1 MSKSSGIFEGLKVID
16 CSSFIAAP
24 AAAMILSDF
33 GADVIKVEP
42 PGIGDPHRYLYTI
55 PPNPSSTK
63 NYFWQLTNRNKR
75 SLVLNL
81 KSAGALEILQRLVKS
96 ADVFV
101 VNFPP
106 HVRRALKLTY
116 EDISALNPRIIYADV
131 SGYGDNGP
139 EADKPGFDVTAYW
152 ARTGLMDAA
161 RNAGS
166 PPAFP
171 VSGIGDHATASTLYG
186 AIVTGLYRRE
196 KTGTGCRVSTSLIGE
211 GAWAASGWLQ
221 AALDGAKFQGPT
233 DRTSPIN
240 ALGNTYQT
248 QDNRWLMLAL
258 VQEDKDWPGL
268 VKALNRSELLYDERF
283 SDTKKRRAHAREL
296 TKALDEAF
304 STKPIGYWREILDRE
319 NVTFGVVQTV
329 EELAVDPQLKAND
342 IIRPIKNAT
351 DANAFTVDSPIK
363 IQEEEKV
370 QPKLAPGLG
379 EHTLEILVELG
390 YAANEID
397 ALEAKGVIAQPK
409 QAV

>member
-1 MSKSSGIFEGLKVID
+1 MAKSSGIFAGLKVID
-16 CSSFIAAP
+16 CASFIAAP

-42 PGIGDPHRYLYTI
+42 PGIGDPHRLLSSI
-55 PPNPSSTK
+55 PPNPSSSK

-75 SLVLNL
+75 SIVLNL
-81 KSAGALEILQRLVKS
+81 KNAGALEVLHRLVKG

-106 HVRRALKLTY
+106 HVRKALKLTY
-116 EDISALNPRIIYADV
+116 EDISVLNPRIIYADV
-131 SGYGDNGP
+131 SGYGDKGP

-166 PPAFP
+166 PPPFP

-196 KTGTGCRVSTSLIGE
+196 KTGTGCRVSTSLIAE

-221 AALDGAKFQGPT
+221 AALDGAKFYANS

-248 QDNRWLMLAL
+248 QDNRWVMLAL

-268 VKALNRSELLYDERF
+268 IKALGKPELLSDNRF
-283 SDTKKRRAHAREL
+283 SDTKKRRANAKEL
-296 TKALDEAF
+296 TKALDEVF
-304 STKPIGYWREILDRE
+304 STKPVSYWREILDRE

-329 EELAVDPQLKAND
+329 EELAFDPQLKAND
-342 IIRPIKNAT
+342 ILRPIENAT
-351 DANAFTVDSPIK
+351 DKNLLTVDSPIK
-363 IQEEEKV
+363 IQEEVKV
-370 QPKLAPGLG
+370 QPRLAPDLG
-379 EHTLEILVELG
+379 QHTIEVLVELG
-390 YAANEID
+390 YSPAEIE
-397 ALEAKGVIAQPK
+397 ALGAKGVISTPGKNA
-409 QAV
+409 